1 MAKTIV
7 NNNIKLKSG
16 GGIIN
21 DATDGLS
28 VDGDLAK
35 LMFGNGSDGDVV
47 ITTNTTLTE
56 DKQYNNLTVWL
67 KNFFMRK

>member
-35 LMFGNGSDGDVV
+35 LMFGNGSDGDCLLY
-47 ITTNTTLTE
+47 TSPSPRDRTRAR
-56 DKQYNNLTVWL
+56 
-67 KNFFMRK
+67 MPSSA